1 MEKEYEAVAELAKEE
16 EVELKY
22 VTVFYIVHSLYSRDA
37 FVFIVSFSVS
47 ILLSPPNNSQNISSP
62 PEQSSPQI
70 HSAPPPLEQPP
81 SLNIPQPNGEQ
92 ILTHPGH
99 IEQHPRKSLM
109 RTSSQCSKL
118 WSYLSCFRQ

>member
-47 ILLSPPNNSQNISSP
+47 ILLSPPNNSA
-62 PEQSSPQI
+62 PQ
-70 HSAPPPLEQPP
+70 
-81 SLNIPQPNGEQ
+81 
-92 ILTHPGH
+92 
-99 IEQHPRKSLM
+99 
-109 RTSSQCSKL
+109 
-118 WSYLSCFRQ
+118 